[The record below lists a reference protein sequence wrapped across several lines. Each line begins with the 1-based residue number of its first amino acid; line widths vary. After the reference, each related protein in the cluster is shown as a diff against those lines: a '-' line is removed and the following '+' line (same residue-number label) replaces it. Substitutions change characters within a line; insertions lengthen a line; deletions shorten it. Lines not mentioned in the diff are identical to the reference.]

1 MKIESIYYFNYTK
14 KIGFYESIRDFRN
27 EEMEYISI
35 ALSTPEIRVNTTPER
50 FKISSTVSHDIRELV
65 ISSIEE
71 LREISQ
77 LLAENSPQYI
87 MFVFEDGTKHF
98 FEYNEKFYSIF
109 NLIKQQRPQ
118 NDEKSEFVSPYAIQK
133 DTPINNFNYQQEQY
147 NKNNLINDNS
157 KKDNKYIL
165 SWVRPILLL
174 FVLIAAVIG
183 IASAISQ
190 PDPDADLTPVA
201 EPISGAILYGVEYH
215 NGSEITVTAS
225 SGASCVV
232 KLKNIYGNDVLSF
245 YVRAGDTVTVGV
257 PERSLYAYFATGEKW
272 YGNTFLFGEKT
283 DYSKDD
289 TVCNFGDY
297 TYEYT
302 LYPVNNGNFSETP
315 IDADEF

>member
-109 NLIKQQRPQ
+109 NLINQQRPQ
-118 NDEKSEFVSPYAIQK
+118 KDEKSEF
-133 DTPINNFNYQQEQY
+133 F
-147 NKNNLINDNS
+147 
-157 KKDNKYIL
+157 L
-165 SWVRPILLL
+165 SHARLQ
-174 FVLIAAVIG
+174 G
-183 IASAISQ
+183 
-190 PDPDADLTPVA
+190 
-201 EPISGAILYGVEYH
+201 
-215 NGSEITVTAS
+215 
-225 SGASCVV
+225 
-232 KLKNIYGNDVLSF
+232 LS
-245 YVRAGDTVTVGV
+245 V
-257 PERSLYAYFATGEKW
+257 
-272 YGNTFLFGEKT
+272 
-283 DYSKDD
+283 
-289 TVCNFGDY
+289 
-297 TYEYT
+297 
-302 LYPVNNGNFSETP
+302 
-315 IDADEF
+315 